1 MEPYLPIIREIISD
15 LISKKKIDLL
25 DDKVLKLF
33 FKSVYQSTSLALS
46 LFISEE
52 KFIDYCIKNKHALL
66 PTTKQKA
73 KTATPKKVTTK
84 KIAPEKVS
92 TKSNPI
98 KKTNS
103 KTKSK
108 KV

>member
-33 FKSVYQSTSLALS
+33 FKSVYQSASLALS
-46 LFISEE
+46 LFMSEE
-52 KFIDYCIKNKHALL
+52 KFIDYCIKNKHELL

-73 KTATPKKVTTK
+73 KKTTSQKVTTE
-84 KIAPEKVS
+84 KISVKKVS
-92 TKSNPI
+92 TKSIPI
-98 KKTNS
+98 KKANS
-103 KTKSK
+103 KPKSK
-108 KV
+108 KT